1 MLDLLSLKLAGNE
14 IRDVRPV
21 IQLAQWITVD
31 IKTKNCFRRWTN
43 ESRNPNSYLR
53 FRGEI
58 FEDIELKSTD
68 GIVTDRGTVVWK
80 TPEQNLFILLKWE
93 LSRSVSII
101 QWYSYSKYSSE
112 RRTKRTSGR
121 S

>member
-80 TPEQNLFILLKWE
+80 TPEQKFIH
-93 LSRSVSII
+93 SP
-101 QWYSYSKYSSE
+101 
-112 RRTKRTSGR
+112 
-121 S
+121 